1 MLKKLSAQETMG
13 KYGPSYLPL
22 LRVGLR
28 EMKIICYKYAFCFDI
43 SDIAPALGNN
53 YYDSVHHNS
62 NGNFIIA
69 NQIYDINWG

>member
-1 MLKKLSAQETMG
+1 
-13 KYGPSYLPL
+13 
-22 LRVGLR
+22 
-28 EMKIICYKYAFCFDI
+28 MKIICYKYAFCFDI